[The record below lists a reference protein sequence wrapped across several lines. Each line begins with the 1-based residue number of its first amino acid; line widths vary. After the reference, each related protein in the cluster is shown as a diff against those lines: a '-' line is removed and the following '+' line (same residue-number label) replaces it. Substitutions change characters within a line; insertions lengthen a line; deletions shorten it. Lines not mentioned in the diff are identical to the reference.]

1 MLAGPDYVEWAD
13 TQVLL
18 QHHKAVPN
26 PGRQSAG
33 IFMNYFMFLTTG
45 GGVSRLLGVQWRDDA
60 PQALARPQ

>member
-1 MLAGPDYVEWAD
+1 MLAGPAYVEWAD
-13 TQVLL
+13 AQVLL
-18 QHHKAVPN
+18 QRHKSVLD
-26 PGRQSAG
+26 PGCQSTG